1 MGSTAVETK
10 RVTKLELSY
19 VSTGNHFSYCGSRT
33 VAAEQFRSYILPTH
47 LGLMEGSVPLKS
59 LAREHTLKGCQL
71 ICRQR
76 GVRKALS

>member
-1 MGSTAVETK
+1 MQAKSKVLPGLILGGWSRGVGSTAVETK

-47 LGLMEGSVPLKS
+47 LGLMEEVC
-59 LAREHTLKGCQL
+59 T
-71 ICRQR
+71 
-76 GVRKALS
+76 